1 MTGRRLRMTTKHYSG
16 KQFWIKQ
23 IAIALVLIVIAAAVI
38 VWQQSASDGEE
49 KRSVSKGL
57 SDFYS
62 QFRMGPEQQDEVTE
76 DDFVIDISQ
85 GNDSLETRLQTM
97 SSELRPV
104 KKNWV
109 GEHKHR
115 SFKAGR
121 TLREAISAYAEKEG
135 MQVIWDLDQDFVI
148 KHHFQM
154 DDTLVGSLDKIAA
167 AVDSNFSGDVE
178 TFVCPGQRT
187 LVVTAKPSEYLD
199 NNCRKR

>member
-1 MTGRRLRMTTKHYSG
+1 MTKKNYSG
-16 KQFWIKQ
+16 KRFWISQ
-23 IAIALVLIVIAAAVI
+23 IVIALVLILIAVAVI
-38 VWQQSASDGEE
+38 VWQQSADDGEE
-49 KRSVSKGL
+49 ERSVSKGL

-62 QFRMGPEQQDEVTE
+62 QFRMGPDQPEELTE
-76 DDFVIDISQ
+76 EDFVIDVNSNS
-85 GNDSLETRLQTM
+85 GTLETRLKTM

-104 KKNWV
+104 KKSWV
-109 GEHKHR
+109 GEHKNR

-135 MQVIWDLDQDFVI
+135 MQVIWDLEQDFVI

-167 AVDSNFSGDVE
+167 AIDSNFSGDVE

-187 LVVTAKPSEYLD
+187 LVVTAKPSKYLD
-199 NNCRKR
+199 DNCRKR